1 MSSWLTGARWLAA
14 PPRLSLCAGGPASAQ
29 PSRSDAGHSAMGIE
43 RGLPDT
49 ALLRPRRR
57 LSSMRAACSIWLSM
71 SGRPGLEVE
80 TVADDVGED
89 LARLSGLQFQIEFDG
104 GLNALVTEKATNKLV
119 FAGAVLED
127 QSACRMAE
135 LLHGDAQS
143 GRLLNPVD

>member
-14 PPRLSLCAGGPASAQ
+14 PPRLSLCAGRHASAQ

-57 LSSMRAACSIWLSM
+57 LSSMRAACSIWMSM

-104 GLNALVTEKATNKLV
+104 GLNALVTERRRTSSYSPGRCLRIRAP
-119 FAGAVLED
+119 
-127 QSACRMAE
+127 SAWRNCCTVMR
-135 LLHGDAQS
+135 S
-143 GRLLNPVD
+143 PVD